1 MPTLNQRSCLN
12 YAYPCRNW
20 TFQRFARAAQKKG
33 SNEIIEKNDT
43 RQESNPGPC
52 VSGASALPLRH
63 GCRGIS

>member
-1 MPTLNQRSCLN
+1 MPTLVEIGPSNAL
-12 YAYPCRNW
+12 
-20 TFQRFARAAQKKG
+20 ARAAQKKG
-33 SNEIIEKNDT
+33 SNEIIEKIDT